1 MNALLLSCYEL
12 GHQPLGLATAA
23 AHLLAAGAAVQC
35 LDLAVE
41 PFDETRVEAADF
53 VGISVPMHTALRL
66 GVQAA
71 RRVRD
76 RNPRCHICFYGLYAS
91 LNGDYLLRECA
102 DSLIG
107 GEFEGP
113 LASLAAALAG
123 NAGGNRDGIWTR
135 EHRSEPFLGRQDHL
149 VPNRGMLPP
158 LEKYARLESEGQLK
172 LVGYVEASRGCA
184 HRCLHCPITPVYE
197 GRLRIV
203 PEDVVRAD
211 IRQLAAM
218 GAEHLTFGDPDFLN
232 GVKHSMRVVRTLHQ
246 DFPELTFDVTAK
258 IEHLIE
264 HRQLL
269 EELRALGCVFV
280 VSAVEALNDTILAH
294 LEKGHTRADVVE
306 ALAITR
312 GAGIALRMSL
322 VSFTPWTSLED
333 YLDVLEFIE
342 QHDLIYNVDP
352 VQHAIRLL
360 VPPGSRLLGTPQ
372 LTPHLGGLDQEHFS
386 YRWTHPDPRMDALHL
401 EVCKLIEAAVHAD
414 EDPFV
419 TFCRVKHLAL
429 AARAGRPFAAAP
441 LGPRGALDRPPRL
454 TEAWFC

>member
-12 GHQPLGLATAA
+12 GHQPLGLASAA
-23 AHLLAAGAAVQC
+23 SHLLAAGAVVKC

-41 PFDETRVEAADF
+41 SFDETKVDAADF

-66 GVQAA
+66 GVAAA

-76 RNPRCHICFYGLYAS
+76 RNPGCHICFYGLYAS

-102 DSLIG
+102 DSVIG
-107 GEFEGP
+107 GEFEAP
-113 LASLAAALAG
+113 LASLVGTLAG
-123 NAGGNRDGIWTR
+123 DAGGSREGIWTR
-135 EHRSEPFLGRQDHL
+135 AQRSEPFLGRQEL
-149 VPNRGMLPP
+149 RVPNRSLLPP
-158 LEKYARLESEGQLK
+158 LEKYARLESDGRRK

-211 IRQLAAM
+211 IRQLVAM
-218 GAEHLTFGDPDFLN
+218 GAEHVTFGDPDFLN
-232 GVKHSMRVVRTLHQ
+232 GVKHSMRVARTLHT

-258 IEHLIE
+258 IEHIVE
-264 HRQLL
+264 HRALF
-269 EELRALGCVFV
+269 EELRALGCLFV
-280 VSAVEALNDTILAH
+280 VSAVEALNDTVLVH
-294 LEKGHTRADVVE
+294 LEKGHARADVVE

-312 GAGIALRMSL
+312 SAGIALRMSL
-322 VSFTPWTSLED
+322 VSFTPWTSLDD
-333 YLDVLEFIE
+333 YLDVLEFVE

-352 VQHAIRLL
+352 VQYAIRLL
-360 VPPGSRLLGTPQ
+360 IPPGSRLLDTPQ
-372 LTPHLGGLDQEHFS
+372 LTPHLGSHDPEHFS
-386 YRWTHPDPRMDALHL
+386 YHWTHPDPRMDALHL
-401 EVCKLIEAAVHAD
+401 EVCKLIETAVHAD

-419 TFCRVKHLAL
+419 TFYRVKHLAL
-429 AARAGRPFAAAP
+429 AARAGRPFSAGL
-441 LGPRGALDRPPRL
+441 LGSRRTGDRPPRL